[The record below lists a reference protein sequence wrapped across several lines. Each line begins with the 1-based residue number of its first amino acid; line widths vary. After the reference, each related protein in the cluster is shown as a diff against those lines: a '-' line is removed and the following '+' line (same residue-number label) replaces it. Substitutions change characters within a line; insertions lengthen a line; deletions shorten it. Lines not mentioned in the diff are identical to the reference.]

1 MTLFNEL
8 MILFYVVFLYLLS
21 LTDLNDLEANFSL
34 GKFLIILSII
44 QKIGNSVILCLL
56 IWNKISEHFG
66 LKKTHSIQSIEKLLI
81 DLEKNF

>member
-56 IWNKISEHFG
+56 IWNKIAEHFG
-66 LKKTHSIQSIEKLLI
+66 LKKTFSI
-81 DLEKNF
+81 N

>member
-8 MILFYVVFLYLLS
+8 MILLYVVFFYLLS

-56 IWNKISEHFG
+56 IWNKIAEHFG
-66 LKKTHSIQSIEKLLI
+66 LKKTHSIQSIEKFLI

>member
-56 IWNKISEHFG
+56 I
-66 LKKTHSIQSIEKLLI
+66 
-81 DLEKNF
+81 